1 MTESDHSPLTG
12 GDWTFS
18 AAPAP
23 PPRTIVLVGLMGA
36 GKTVVGRRLA
46 HRLGIPFIDADAEIE
61 TAAGCTI
68 SDFFSRFGE
77 AAFREGEAKVIAR
90 LLEGPVCVL
99 ATGGG
104 AFMNADTRAAI
115 AAAGISVWL
124 KADLDMLVRRTAG
137 RGHRPLLA
145 KGDPRAILAGLM
157 EVRYPVYADADI
169 TVTLRDE
176 GPDATCDRV
185 RAALEGFLGHPLETV
200 PS

>member
-1 MTESDHSPLTG
+1 MTDSDHSPLTG

-46 HRLGIPFIDADAEIE
+46 HRLDIPFVDADAEIE
-61 TAAGCTI
+61 KAAGCTI
-68 SDFFSRFGE
+68 SDFFERFGE
-77 AAFREGEAKVIAR
+77 PAFREGEAKVIAR
-90 LLEGPVCVL
+90 LLEERTCVL

-157 EVRYPVYADADI
+157 DLRYPVYAEADV
-169 TVTLRDE
+169 TVDLRDE
-176 GPDATCDRV
+176 GPDATCERV
-185 RAALEGFLGHPLETV
+185 ISALETYLGHPLETT
-200 PS
+200 SS